1 MTRANKTHNAGF
13 SLLKNFLGADKHLR
27 PREVIGYFPCYM
39 LAKTGAYENNKTKQK
54 ARKQTN
60 KQQKYNLVVGVTFQ
74 LYVCVIVTSVRACA
88 CL

>member
-54 ARKQTN
+54 ASKQTTT
-60 KQQKYNLVVGVTFQ
+60 KIQPRCGCHISVACL
-74 LYVCVIVTSVRACA
+74 CVIVTSVRPCA